1 MCTPQVYVGALTQW
15 LPTGQPLHFPLHK
28 HTETHDV
35 ALLRRAP
42 TLSCVLQLT
51 WLLDD
56 AGVPANW
63 RALEGHSVNTYTMI
77 NSEGKERYIKL
88 IWAPKGG
95 AWLLAAYNADPS
107 PVLHTF
113 FDLLL

>member
-1 MCTPQVYVGALTQW
+1 MCLHMGALTTC
-15 LPTGQPLHFPLHK
+15 LSTGGPLHSNLNW
-28 HTETHDV
+28 E
-35 ALLRRAP
+35 LRAP
-42 TLSCVLQLT
+42 PPPPPFPTTVTLLCCTPAPSTHTRLSTHPPPPSPCVLQLT

-56 AGVPANW
+56 NGVPANW

-95 AWLLAAYNADPS
+95 G
-107 PVLHTF
+107 
-113 FDLLL
+113 